1 MFKLFKR
8 YVRYYKLET
17 IFAPIFKMFEA
28 VFALLVPLV
37 VKKII
42 DVGINGDGGTD
53 YIVNQG
59 LILLGLA
66 VVGFCM
72 TMVCQVLAVRTSSG
86 YGYRVRNDMFRH
98 ISLFSLKEMNEFTS
112 SSLETRLSADVI
124 ITQKGLTLLL
134 RLAIRAPFLVVGAII
149 LSFFLAPS
157 YGWIFIVTGFLLG
170 LVIFLVSKFSLPYSV
185 KLQKGLDKV
194 SSLSQDDLSG
204 MRAIR
209 AFNKEE
215 EEKNK
220 VFAAN
225 RELERISNS
234 LAKVSS
240 FLSPLNS
247 FIVNAGIV
255 VILFFGAKEISL
267 PNGISQGDV
276 VALVNYMNQIAA
288 AILVIANLVVAFT
301 KSSVSS
307 KRILQVLDKE
317 PYLKS
322 GEKEP
327 VSSLVAVE
335 FKKVTF
341 NYNSSSSPAL
351 ENISFKVKGGETIGI
366 IGGTGS
372 GKTTLADL
380 IDRFYDP
387 TDGEVLINGV
397 DVREWNIPY
406 LRNRIGYVNQRSVLF
421 SGDLE
426 SNVKMG
432 NIGASDEDIDA
443 ALKVAQAKDIVRSRS
458 KGLKAQVVQGGKNF
472 SGGQKQRISIARAL
486 AKKPQILILDDSS
499 SALDFKTDYE
509 LRKSIKKMEGKMTVF
524 IISQRISSIA
534 SADRIMV
541 LDKGKMVGFGKKNEL
556 YSSCQVFKEIADS
569 QLEKVNGR

>member
-8 YVRYYKLET
+8 YVKYYKAET
-17 IFAPIFKMFEA
+17 ILAPIFKMFEA

-37 VKKII
+37 VKRII
-42 DVGINGDGGTD
+42 DVGINGDGGTS
-53 YIVNQG
+53 YIINQG

-72 TMVCQVLAVRTSSG
+72 TMVCQVLAVKTSSG

-98 ISLFSLKEMNEFTS
+98 ISLFSLREMNEFTP

-134 RLAIRAPFLVVGAII
+134 RLAIRAPFLVVGATI
-149 LSFFLAPS
+149 LSFILAPS
-157 YGWIFIVTGFLLG
+157 YGWIFIVTGIFLG
-170 LVIFLVSKFSLPYSV
+170 LVIFLISKFSLPYSV

-209 AFNKEE
+209 AFNKED
-215 EEKNK
+215 EEKK
-220 VFAAN
+220 KMVEAN
-225 RELERISNS
+225 NQLERISNS

-240 FLSPLNS
+240 LLSPLNS
-247 FIVNAGIV
+247 FIVNAGIL
-255 VILFFGAKEISL
+255 VILFFGAKEVSL
-267 PNGISQGDV
+267 PNGISQGDI

-288 AILVIANLVVAFT
+288 AILVIANLVVVFT

-322 GEKEP
+322 GEEKPEASP
-327 VSSLVAVE
+327 IPVE
-335 FKKVTF
+335 FKDVTF
-341 NYNSSSSPAL
+341 NYNSASSPAL
-351 ENISFKVKGGETIGI
+351 DNISFRVNSGETIGV

-380 IDRFYDP
+380 LDRFYDP
-387 TDGEVLINGV
+387 TKGEILVNGV
-397 DVREWNIPY
+397 DAKKWNIPY
-406 LRNRIGYVNQRSVLF
+406 LRNRIGYVNQKSVLF

-432 NIGASDEDIDA
+432 NTEASLEDVND
-443 ALKVAQAKDIVRSRS
+443 ALKVAQAKDIVRSRRD
-458 KGLKAQVVQGGKNF
+458 GLKAQVVQGGKNF

-509 LRKSIKKMEGKMTVF
+509 LRKSIKEMEGKMTVF
-524 IISQRISSIA
+524 IISQRVSSIA
-534 SADRIMV
+534 SADKIIV
-541 LDKGKMVGFGKKNEL
+541 LDKGKMVGFGSKDEL

-569 QLEKVNGR
+569 QLEKVNSK